1 MEGMASSE
9 TSGGIGP
16 SHLRV
21 GDIIVA
27 LALLGLLLYAAW
39 RQFPVYSPHPANSAA
54 PAQTAP
60 QP

>member
-1 MEGMASSE
+1 MASPQQFRGQAGA
-9 TSGGIGP
+9 TN
-16 SHLRV
+16 LRL

-39 RQFPVYSPHPANSAA
+39 KQFPAYTPGGSRNAASQSAH
-54 PAQTAP
+54 

>member
-1 MEGMASSE
+1 MATPQQFRSQTGASN
-9 TSGGIGP
+9 
-16 SHLRV
+16 LRL

-39 RQFPVYSPHPANSAA
+39 KQFPIYA
-54 PAQTAP
+54 PGGGGQTAASQSAH